1 MVTHTEQSTR
11 SATKRNFD
19 IS

>member
-1 MVTHTEQSTR
+1 MVAHTEQSTR